1 MAVDVEGQLL
11 ERYREELLFLRRMG
25 AKFAKQYPRLARRLE
40 LDGSQSPD
48 PHVERLLE
56 GVAFLTAR
64 LQQAL
69 DGELPQVTAG
79 LLGYLYPHFT
89 QPVPSMAIAQL
100 QPDDGGA
107 GLTSGLEVPRHSKLF
122 IETSFQRRTC
132 RFRTC
137 YPVTLW
143 PIEVTKARA
152 QSPNAFPFLGG
163 RTFSHVQSCL
173 QVTLKTNSE
182 PLSLLA
188 PDRLRFYLDGEP
200 AQTGTLYELL
210 TTNLVG
216 VVALPDGKVPALG
229 ATPHLGRVR
238 PLGFDEEEEV
248 LPTQG
253 HALRGYSLL
262 QEYFALPEKFM
273 FVEAY
278 DLDFSQAN
286 DTVDLLFLFDTAP
299 RRRLSVGPG
308 NLRLGCTPIINL
320 FEKLSEP
327 VHIDHQKLSYRVQ
340 PDARWERTTEIHS
353 IEAVTTNLRRDD
365 PASRL
370 APLYGLGHS
379 NDEGVVYWDARRA
392 PCQAA
397 DMPGTD
403 VFLSFVDA
411 DLRQRVPDSQIV
423 RAHCLC
429 TNRDLATHIDQG
441 ERLHIEDG
449 PHALVRTLTR
459 PTLQRTP
466 PLQGATLWRLVS
478 HLSLSHLGLPDG
490 ESATEALREQLRIY
504 AFTSAESIEP
514 QLQAIDNVR
523 RETVALRA
531 DDEAWRG
538 FVRVQRITLRL
549 DEDRFGGRSP
559 MVLGAVL
566 NAYFAL
572 HASVNV
578 FTQLALESR
587 QREGMWKVWP
597 PMIPK
602 TTLP

>member
-1 MAVDVEGQLL
+1 MGADVEAQLL

-40 LDGSQSPD
+40 LDGGQSPD

-56 GVAFLTAR
+56 GVAYLTAR
-64 LQQAL
+64 LLHAL
-69 DGELPQVTAG
+69 AGELPEITAG
-79 LLGYLYPHFT
+79 LLGNLYPHFT

-100 QPDDGGA
+100 QPDEGGA
-107 GLTSGLEVPRHSKLF
+107 GLTTGLEVPRHTKLF

-143 PIEVTKARA
+143 PIEVTAVKVVN
-152 QSPNAFPFLGG
+152 PNGVPFLGG
-163 RTFSHVQSCL
+163 RTYGNVRACL
-173 QVTLKTNSE
+173 QVSIKTNSE
-182 PLSLLA
+182 PLSLLS
-188 PDRLRFYLDGEP
+188 PETLRFYLDGEP
-200 AQTGTLYELL
+200 AQSGTLYELL
-210 TTNLVG
+210 SSNLIG
-216 VVALPDGKVPALG
+216 VAVLPGGKSPPLG
-229 ATPHLGRVR
+229 ATPHLGGAR
-238 PLGFDEEEEV
+238 PAGFAEDEEV
-248 LPTQG
+248 LPSKG

-262 QEYFALPEKFM
+262 QEYFALPEKFL
-273 FVEAY
+273 FVDAF
-278 DLDFSQAN
+278 DLDFSKA
-286 DTVDLLFLFDTAP
+286 DETADLLFLFDAAP
-299 RRRLSVGPG
+299 RRRLSLSPDSM
-308 NLRLGCTPIINL
+308 RLGCTPIINL

-327 VHIDHQKLSYRVQ
+327 VHVDHKKLEYRLQ
-340 PDARWERTTEIHS
+340 ADARWERTTEVHS
-353 IEAVTTNLRRDD
+353 ITAVSTGLRADDEEALVK
-365 PASRL
+365 
-370 APLYGLGHS
+370 PLYGLGHS
-379 NDEGVVYWDARRA
+379 SDEGIVYWDMRRR
-392 PCQAA
+392 PCQAK

-403 VFLSFVDA
+403 VFLSFVDD
-411 DLRQRVPDSQIV
+411 DLRRRLPVAQTL

-459 PTLQRTP
+459 PTAQLTP
-466 PLQGATLWRLVS
+466 PLMGATLWRLVS

-490 ESATEALREQLRIY
+490 EAATEALREQLRVY

-514 QLQAIDNVR
+514 QLLAIDQVR

-531 DDEAWRG
+531 DDQAWRG
-538 FVRVQRITLRL
+538 FVRVQRITVRL
-549 DEDRFGGRSP
+549 DEDRFSGRSA

-566 NAYFAL
+566 NEYFAL

-578 FTQLALESR
+578 FTQLVLESR
-587 QREGMWKVWP
+587 QREGTWKVWP